1 MAAGAGMQ
9 HSSVGSDMWPV
20 KSYLLGRKSET
31 KYGGAS
37 VAGIKAT
44 AILPIVWTTPMALAS
59 ILVIV

>member
-1 MAAGAGMQ
+1 M
-9 HSSVGSDMWPV
+9 
-20 KSYLLGRKSET
+20 KSYLLDRKSDA

-44 AILPIVWTTPMALAS
+44 VILPIVWTTPMALAS